1 MDDPAE
7 HVRGSL
13 GSIGG
18 AFPPAR
24 PFRLEH
30 TPIQAYF
37 PGVRDASAWTRFF
50 LVRHGRVAVEYR
62 DRIYGSL
69 DVPLA
74 PEGEEDSRRVARQ
87 LAGEEL
93 AAVISSGL
101 ARTEH
106 AAACIRSG
114 RGLAR
119 RDEPDLVE
127 LFRGAWQDVTFEEL
141 ERREPGAWE
150 AWHADPGGSS
160 PPGGESL
167 DALAARVLP
176 RLDALA
182 GEFRGRS
189 IAIASHSWV
198 IRIAVCAAFDLEA
211 RAALRFAVPLGGLVV
226 LDWSVPDPDQRPD
239 QGLAPGRRP
248 TLVGFHLDRRVD
260 PGRGWRR
267 GPHGGLQD

>member
-1 MDDPAE
+1 M
-7 HVRGSL
+7 
-13 GSIGG
+13 
-18 AFPPAR
+18 
-24 PFRLEH
+24 
-30 TPIQAYF
+30 
-37 PGVRDASAWTRFF
+37 RDASAWTRFF

-189 IAIASHSWV
+189 IAITSHSWV

-226 LDWSVPDPDQRPD
+226 LDWSVPEPD
-239 QGLAPGRRP
+239 QGMGPGRRP